1 MFETHASGCAI
12 MHRVLHSCQLELD
25 HISIQVTH
33 NCAVSNLRVI
43 PGDMTSV
50 TVSVMLSGESL
61 SPSEYKSCN
70 SLAPDSGD
78 TVRVVVS
85 ACADESAPPPL
96 LPSALL
102 GGGKGGCEHGSS
114 SSQRRAQRAWT
125 DRASVLATIAH

>member
-12 MHRVLHSCQLELD
+12 MHRVLRSCQLELD
-25 HISIQVTH
+25 HISIQVTR
-33 NCAVSNLRVI
+33 NCAVSNLRVM

-78 TVRVVVS
+78 TVRVVS

>member
-33 NCAVSNLRVI
+33 NCAVSNLRVM

-78 TVRVVVS
+78 TVRVVS
-85 ACADESAPPPL
+85 ACADEPAPPPL